1 MQFEILTLLFVVAV
15 AAGTVDAIAG
25 GGGLITLPALLLTG
39 ISPAQA
45 LATNKIV
52 ALASVASSAH
62 RYMRSG
68 EVDVAG
74 MWPRVIAS
82 VVGAT
87 VGACV
92 LRITDP
98 TTLARIA
105 PFILICVASFFLFSR
120 NFLTEKRRP
129 LLDNTGFALLA
140 ALPIGFYDGFFG
152 PGTGSRGGC
161 NGIGRHTWRANR
173 SRPRLEMGRAAHSSG
188 ASTHFSCFG
197 NQAPGPAIRSTSL
210 AMICLATEPL
220 YGAVCGDRP
229 SSKYLARGV
238 ATERLTCSNCI
249 LGALQIAERW
259 RSCWK
264 SLEPSIKSY
273 R

>member
-1 MQFEILTLLFVVAV
+1 VQFEILTLLFVVAV

-152 PGTGSRGGC
+152 PGTGSMYAAAFVLLFGRDLRSATADTKVLNAAGSTIAAMIFLPGGLIAWPAAAAMALG
-161 NGIGRHTWRANR
+161 GILG
-173 SRPRLEMGRAAHSSG
+173 GQIG
-188 ASTHFSCFG
+188 AG
-197 NQAPGPAIRSTSL
+197 LALRWGAPLIRVALVLISVALAIRL
-210 AMICLATEPL
+210 LVQQ
-220 YGAVCGDRP
+220 YGLPVW
-229 SSKYLARGV
+229 
-238 ATERLTCSNCI
+238 
-249 LGALQIAERW
+249 Q
-259 RSCWK
+259 
-264 SLEPSIKSY
+264 
-273 R
+273 